1 MRKQILNEEFRRMQK
16 LAGIITEVKTDVE
29 KKQRLEAL
37 VDFFSQSGTGDEMRA
52 IRNTYLH
59 FKNNK
64 DIETLEPVLKNRYL
78 KSPGIFNFEGF
89 TEDEFK
95 EIVEKLAEIKD
106 DESFLKAPSFNEN
119 EIKRRLK
126 EAIMV
131 DTAIMV
137 DPNNALMSNASD
149 EEIDYIKA
157 NLTNVSKMPVNDFQ
171 EKYDEYMLKFYD
183 EGDSLDTQVKALQ
196 IHIDKGILNRE
207 EAIEALATLQGQDVE
222 EFEDIF

>member
-37 VDFFSQSGTGDEMRA
+37 VDFFSQSGTGDEIRA

-106 DESFLKAPSFNEN
+106 DESFLEAPSFNEN

-149 EEIDYIKA
+149 EEKDYIKV
-157 NLTNVSKMPVNDFQ
+157 NLTNVSKMPVDDFQ
-171 EKYDEYMLKFYD
+171 EKYDEYMRKFYD

-207 EAIEALATLQGQDVE
+207 EAIKALATLQGQDVE

>member
-37 VDFFSQSGTGDEMRA
+37 VDFFSQSGTGDEIRA

-149 EEIDYIKA
+149 EEIDYIKV
-157 NLTNVSKMPVNDFQ
+157 NLTNVSKMPVDDFQ
-171 EKYDEYMLKFYD
+171 EKYDEYMRKFYD

-207 EAIEALATLQGQDVE
+207 EAIKALATLQGQDVE

>member
-37 VDFFSQSGTGDEMRA
+37 VDFFSQSGTGDEIRA

-149 EEIDYIKA
+149 EEIDYIKV
-157 NLTNVSKMPVNDFQ
+157 NLTNVSKMPVDDFQ
-171 EKYDEYMLKFYD
+171 KKYDEYMRKFYD

>member
-1 MRKQILNEEFRRMQK
+1 MQK

-37 VDFFSQSGTGDEMRA
+37 VDFFSQSGTGDEIRA

-119 EIKRRLK
+119 ESTFPSEDKIKRK
-126 EAIMV
+126 GAV
-131 DTAIMV
+131 GDSVT
-137 DPNNALMSNASD
+137 
-149 EEIDYIKA
+149 
-157 NLTNVSKMPVNDFQ
+157 VSKNG
-171 EKYDEYMLKFYD
+171 KNYDINYTVSSESDDEMSFGVYD
-183 EGDSLDTQVKALQ
+183 SEEGEDAEQ
-196 IHIDKGILNRE
+196 I
-207 EAIEALATLQGQDVE
+207 E
-222 EFEDIF
+222 EFYTYNELVNWFNN

>member
-37 VDFFSQSGTGDEMRA
+37 VDFFSQSGTGDEIRA

-131 DTAIMV
+131 DTTIMV

-157 NLTNVSKMPVNDFQ
+157 NLTNVSKMPVDDFQ
-171 EKYDEYMLKFYD
+171 EKYDKYMLKFYD

>member
-1 MRKQILNEEFRRMQK
+1 MENQILSEQFKRMQK

-106 DESFLKAPSFNEN
+106 DEAFLKAPSFNEN
-119 EIKRRLK
+119 EIKENLGVKTAEVQKIEMLFDQPTLKNALFQINSEQEYKDVIAALHLHFPDAFKKNMSVQAVGTRLK
-126 EAIMV
+126 LV
-131 DTAIMV
+131 PLDKKTPPFTA
-137 DPNNALMSNASD
+137 P
-149 EEIDYIKA
+149 
-157 NLTNVSKMPVNDFQ
+157 
-171 EKYDEYMLKFYD
+171 
-183 EGDSLDTQVKALQ
+183 
-196 IHIDKGILNRE
+196 
-207 EAIEALATLQGQDVE
+207 
-222 EFEDIF
+222 

>member
-1 MRKQILNEEFRRMQK
+1 MQK
-16 LAGIITEVKTDVE
+16 LAGIITEAKTDVE

-106 DESFLKAPSFNEN
+106 DESFLEAPSFNEN

-126 EAIMV
+126 ESKGFNV
-131 DTAIMV
+131 D
-137 DPNNALMSNASD
+137 DYPD
-149 EEIDYIKA
+149 EDDDLIDLNKAFKAAPDKLPYDKVLDIIKSYEDESI
-157 NLTNVSKMPVNDFQ
+157 LDDFKS
-171 EKYDEYMLKFYD
+171 EFP
-183 EGDSLDTQVKALQ
+183 EG
-196 IHIDKGILNRE
+196 
-207 EAIEALATLQGQDVE
+207 
-222 EFEDIF
+222 EDISKKDYSDFSIALIDDMSEVSYIQANWIGIFDDTVYEKAGLV

>member
-16 LAGIITEVKTDVE
+16 LAGIITEAKTDVE

-157 NLTNVSKMPVNDFQ
+157 NLTNVSKMPVDDFQ
-171 EKYDEYMLKFYD
+171 EKYDEYMRKFYD

>member
-37 VDFFSQSGTGDEMRA
+37 VDFFSQSGTGDEIRA

-149 EEIDYIKA
+149 EEKDYIKV
-157 NLTNVSKMPVNDFQ
+157 NLTNVSKMPVDDFQ
-171 EKYDEYMLKFYD
+171 EKYDEYMRKFYD

-207 EAIEALATLQGQDVE
+207 EAIKALATLQGQDVE

>member
-16 LAGIITEVKTDVE
+16 LAGIITEAKTDVE

-106 DESFLKAPSFNEN
+106 DESFLEAPSFNEN

-126 EAIMV
+126 EAEESIANFLNANIKEFKRKV
-131 DTAIMV
+131 ANPRSKFEIIGDEKVATAGPDSESGIDVSFDKAHMLELFPAG
-137 DPNNALMSNASD
+137 DPFN
-149 EEIDYIKA
+149 K
-157 NLTNVSKMPVNDFQ
+157 
-171 EKYDEYMLKFYD
+171 
-183 EGDSLDTQVKALQ
+183 
-196 IHIDKGILNRE
+196 
-207 EAIEALATLQGQDVE
+207 VE
-222 EFEDIF
+222 ETEIAGRKIYYNNYL